1 MGRGLSAGA
10 AFTMARP
17 HDLLKLNRSP
27 LTSDAPAWAHA
38 ALSRIPFAVV
48 RRAVYADA
56 AIPIGI
62 RGDVRTQ
69 RYAAYAKRED
79 IAAIVGPE
87 QLLAAAPSA
96 DRRGL
101 GAFVALAGLRA
112 VRRLARYQWGPTG
125 SAGFELA
132 TRLPTVSASSDLDL
146 LVRAPDEMAPGEA
159 NLHNNY
165 GNLQRRLGDLAGA
178 EASLRRAIRL
188 KATYPEAYLNLGVVL
203 GDLGRHEEAVAALR
217 RATVQRPGYADA
229 LMHIGVQL
237 RELGKNEEALRSYDA
252 ALAAQPAQFAAHYN
266 RGDVL
271 VALAR
276 FEDALAAFDVA
287 LRLNPASIE
296 ARYARANTLARTGRH
311 EEALDTYRQ
320 VIETAPDF
328 LPAHQ
333 EYNAL
338 AWTMGREDL
347 NFTSFAIAESSVRTT
362 GSGIRCSNTM
372 NVSVAPSWIEATRI
386 TDGRSIAA
394 MRRASARKRCRAG
407 SLLRSR
413 RISRVTTFSVES
425 SRACHTSAS
434 SSPPLNI
441 PRR

>member
-62 RGDVRTQ
+62 RGEVRTQ

-159 NLHNNY
+159 AAL
-165 GNLQRRLGDLAGA
+165 LADIQAAGA
-178 EASLRRAIRL
+178 MAGARI
-188 KATYPEAYLNLGVVL
+188 
-203 GDLGRHEEAVAALR
+203 D
-217 RATVQRPGYADA
+217 
-229 LMHIGVQL
+229 VQL
-237 RELGKNEEALRSYDA
+237 ETPAGAIALSEWA
-252 ALAAQPAQFAAHYN
+252 AAKPRTMLRTPNGPCLVDNPWSAQPVDPSPV
-266 RGDVL
+266 RG
-271 VALAR
+271 A
-276 FEDALAAFDVA
+276 
-287 LRLNPASIE
+287 
-296 ARYARANTLARTGRH
+296 
-311 EEALDTYRQ
+311 
-320 VIETAPDF
+320 
-328 LPAHQ
+328 
-333 EYNAL
+333 
-338 AWTMGREDL
+338 
-347 NFTSFAIAESSVRTT
+347 
-362 GSGIRCSNTM
+362 
-372 NVSVAPSWIEATRI
+372 
-386 TDGRSIAA
+386 
-394 MRRASARKRCRAG
+394 
-407 SLLRSR
+407 
-413 RISRVTTFSVES
+413 
-425 SRACHTSAS
+425 
-434 SSPPLNI
+434 
-441 PRR
+441 